1 MSLFSHKMNLFFKKL
16 QYLMCVVKE
25 QNIQNAYVFF
35 KSGTEIL
42 RLVHQIVINR
52 NKGVNSEIS
61 KILVST

>member
-1 MSLFSHKMNLFFKKL
+1 MSLFSPKMNLFFKKL

-61 KILVST
+61 KILVGT